1 MARLFAKKKAKLEK
15 NAGKNAGKTPRPLDF
30 AVLQS
35 PVITEKSALAST
47 QSNTVTFRVD
57 RRATKGEVREAIE
70 RIYKVDVKAIRT
82 INYLGKVKR
91 TKAASGR
98 RANYKKAY
106 VSLKQGQTID
116 VVEGL

>member
-1 MARLFAKKKAKLEK
+1 MAKLFAKKKAKLDKTEK
-15 NAGKNAGKTPRPLDF
+15 VARPLDF

-47 QSNTVTFRVD
+47 SSNTVTFRVD
-57 RRATKGEVREAIE
+57 RRASKGDIRQAIE
-70 RIYKVDVKAIRT
+70 RIYKVEVVGVRT